1 MKKNIRNLG
10 IVAVLLIS
18 GALAFSTINMDHQTD
33 RDLSNSQEI
42 YSNLTHNLDG
52 DKCGE
57 GKCGTDNSKGVKKS
71 PTKDSKKTLKAD
83 NKCGEGKCGSKE
95 STGVKKTTKKNES
108 KCGAEKSKEVKKTT
122 KKKDSKCGEGK
133 CGTD

>member
-18 GALAFSTINMDHQTD
+18 GALAFSTIDMDHQAD

-42 YSNLTHNLDG
+42 YSNLTHNFDG

-57 GKCGTDNSKGVKKS
+57 GKCGEGKDTKKTAKESKKS
-71 PTKDSKKTLKAD
+71 LKAEGKCGTEKSTEAKKSTKKSES
-83 NKCGEGKCGSKE
+83 KCGEGKCG
-95 STGVKKTTKKNES
+95 T
-108 KCGAEKSKEVKKTT
+108 EKSKEVKKTA